1 MVLEKT
7 LESHLDCKE
16 FKPVNPKGNQSWI
29 FIARANAQAEVPMLW
44 PPDAKKM
51 SLEKT
56 LMLGKI
62 EGRRRGQQ
70 RMRWLDG
77 ITNSMEMSL
86 SKLQELVLYREAW
99 SAAVHGLAKS
109 GTWLSYWTEL
119 NWYILIIQN
128 LWYTGHIFWCHHF
141 SKSPSFKIKIS
152 RTYFLNLH
160 ILFSGLSFFHKLNF
174 VLSQHPRDLTS
185 FDTYFCLPPEF
196 PWSWLFVITAIYFPN
211 LLPDLWALLE
221 KAKKKKRLIGY
232 TTT

>member
-1 MVLEKT
+1 
-7 LESHLDCKE
+7 
-16 FKPVNPKGNQSWI
+16 
-29 FIARANAQAEVPMLW
+29 
-44 PPDAKKM
+44 
-51 SLEKT
+51 
-56 LMLGKI
+56 
-62 EGRRRGQQ
+62 
-70 RMRWLDG
+70 
-77 ITNSMEMSL
+77 MSL

-221 KAKKKKRLIGY
+221 KAKKKKKKVDWIHYNPSYNLSCWRSCRSVSLLRKWKFPNFTIFFWKY
-232 TTT
+232 FQVSLTLV